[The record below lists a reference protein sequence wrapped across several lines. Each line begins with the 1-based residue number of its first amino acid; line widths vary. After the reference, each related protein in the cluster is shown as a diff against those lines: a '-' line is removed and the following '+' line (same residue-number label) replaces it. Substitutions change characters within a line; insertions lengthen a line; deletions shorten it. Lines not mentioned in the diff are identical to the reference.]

1 MHFSPFRKT
10 RSEKPKGFSPCLYLS
25 VVEKTKDIGIFKCIG
40 ASKGQIL
47 LLVLLESFIIV
58 TISFI
63 LASCLFIQTV
73 NILNEL
79 IMKALQL
86 KDNFIIIDYWL
97 IILIYIIAVCL
108 GISSS
113 LLPAVIASHLNPVKA
128 LKYQSY

>member
-1 MHFSPFRKT
+1 
-10 RSEKPKGFSPCLYLS
+10 
-25 VVEKTKDIGIFKCIG
+25 
-40 ASKGQIL
+40 
-47 LLVLLESFIIV
+47 
-58 TISFI
+58 
-63 LASCLFIQTV
+63 
-73 NILNEL
+73 
-79 IMKALQL
+79 MKALQL